1 MTDARGRGVSRERQ
15 NRAVNSAFPLATGKQ
30 PGYRPNQVDE
40 FLDRARATY
49 EQPLAASAG
58 VTSAEIRHTAFGL
71 KRNGYSARHVDAAM
85 DRLEEVFYDR
95 ERRARMAQHLTQRL
109 DAYLAGELEEV
120 PELTAPLHNMWTK
133 ADLSDLHIPNAR
145 LRTPSCIK

>member
-1 MTDARGRGVSRERQ
+1 MVIDARYGTQMTR
-15 NRAVNSAFPLATGKQ
+15 LAT
-30 PGYRPNQVDE
+30 
-40 FLDRARATY
+40 L
-49 EQPLAASAG
+49 
-58 VTSAEIRHTAFGL
+58 H
-71 KRNGYSARHVDAAM
+71 
-85 DRLEEVFYDR
+85 
-95 ERRARMAQHLTQRL
+95 QRL